1 MHVSFSQKTL
11 PAAVLLALAG
21 LSAPSVTLAQ
31 TTVTLPAGFTIYGRV
46 DLALESNN
54 DGQLGRTALQNFSS
68 RLGFKGERQF
78 NDSLSGIFQI
88 ETGVAPDNTAQS
100 KTLASRNSFV
110 GLKSSSMG
118 TLIMGTHDMPLKS
131 LEGTAN
137 LLWGEGEAMEV
148 IIHGKGSRAAIG
160 NAVMDNVHTRKTNM
174 VMYTSPKFS
183 HIVAKLAY
191 SPDEAQTATTNK
203 TMYGASVE
211 FNNGTWNLGLATQSQ
226 DKFTATGGAMAAN
239 KATVGVKMGDLTTGL
254 AFSTLDNNS
263 GKKTSNWMASVA
275 YKLGATV
282 LKASYGASGESSS
295 GADDGLNM
303 TALEL
308 DYAVDK
314 AVTLYTYYAKINN
327 SAKAKA
333 SFAAADDFPVV
344 GKLGDSPSA
353 LGFGIRYNF

>member
-1 MHVSFSQKTL
+1 MRADFS
-11 PAAVLLALAG
+11 
-21 LSAPSVTLAQ
+21 
-31 TTVTLPAGFTIYGRV
+31 IYGRV

-68 RLGFKGERQF
+68 RFGFRGERKF
-78 NDSLSGIFQI
+78 NDSLSGIFQV
-88 ETGVAPDNTAQS
+88 ETGFAPDNTAQS
-100 KTLASRNSFV
+100 KSLASRNSFV

-148 IIHGKGSRAAIG
+148 IIHGKGSRAAMG
-160 NAVMDNVHTRKTNM
+160 SAVMDNVHTRKTNA
-174 VMYTSPKFS
+174 VLYSSPKFS

-239 KATVGVKMGDLTTGL
+239 KATVGVKMG
-254 AFSTLDNNS
+254 
-263 GKKTSNWMASVA
+263 
-275 YKLGATV
+275 ATV

-295 GADDGLNM
+295 GAADGLNM
-303 TALEL
+303 TALEM

-314 AVTLYTYYAKINN
+314 AFTLYTYYAKINN

>member
-1 MHVSFSQKTL
+1 MHISFSQKTL
-11 PAAVLLALAG
+11 PAAVLLALVG
-21 LSAPSVTLAQ
+21 LSAPSVTFAQ
-31 TTVTLPAGFTIYGRV
+31 TSVAMPADFSIYGRV

-68 RLGFKGERQF
+68 RFGFRGERKF
-78 NDSLSGIFQI
+78 SDSLSGIFQV
-88 ETGVAPDNTAQS
+88 ETGFAPDNTAQS
-100 KTLASRNSFV
+100 KTLANRNSFV

-148 IIHGKGSRAAIG
+148 IIHGKGSRAAVG
-160 NAVMDNVHTRKTNM
+160 NAVMDNVHTRKTN
-174 VMYTSPKFS
+174 VVLYSSPKFS
-183 HIVAKLAY
+183 GIVAKLAY
-191 SPDEAQTATTNK
+191 SPDEAQTAATNK

-295 GADDGLNM
+295 GAADGLNM
-303 TALEL
+303 TALEM

-314 AVTLYTYYAKINN
+314 AFTLYTYYAKINN